1 VRAWVKIPLFLGLT
15 WIFGI
20 RKGEG
25 QGLTLPRFCSHDIRR
40 KTFRRKLMKKK
51 KKTLFRRRNF
61 RRFCD

>member
-1 VRAWVKIPLFLGLT
+1 LT